1 MGTLIFV
8 ILKIA
13 KVFDT
18 DFDWPIGCA
27 LVSLDSIALA
37 LFSLGSTVRA
47 SVPGLGGGDE
57 LGEETRVSSEDETK
71 TESS

>member
-8 ILKIA
+8 ILKIF

-18 DFDWPIGCA
+18 DFDWPIGCG
-27 LVSLDSIALA
+27 LVSLDSIALG
-37 LFSLGSTVRA
+37 LFSLGSTVR
-47 SVPGLGGGDE
+47 SCWPGVGGGDGA
-57 LGEETRVSSEDETK
+57 GEETRVSSEDETK